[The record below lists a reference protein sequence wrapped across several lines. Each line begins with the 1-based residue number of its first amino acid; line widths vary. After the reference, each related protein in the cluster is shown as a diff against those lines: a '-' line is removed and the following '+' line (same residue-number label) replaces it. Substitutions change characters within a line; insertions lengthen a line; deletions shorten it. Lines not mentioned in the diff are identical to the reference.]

1 MTPDVNATSGS
12 IPCWNCE
19 QSLPIGSQ
27 RCLFCGVPQEARS
40 AQFVL
45 APHGVLGA
53 APPPSAPL
61 SPGEAMPA
69 AIGFMTPAM
78 AVAMPPAPTS
88 PLGAAF
94 AGSPA
99 GVGVRLA
106 ALTIDV
112 IVIAVVSAAAALL
125 LRSVT
130 VTAIIAAEL
139 GVGLIVLQARTGLGI
154 GGALLRIRV
163 AKVDAPFSPGI
174 SQALLRAL
182 VGGAGGLLL
191 VVGAW
196 LIELTA
202 AFDSSGRRR
211 SWADL
216 AARTVVVA
224 VPRRTEVSVRRVGP
238 RATVPLSVPVPVP
251 VLLLPLPLP
260 AVQSAPVAQ
269 PVLAAQPP
277 AVTPVPALKPPRPQ
291 EAPLI
296 APLLIV
302 PMPPTSLVPTQL
314 LTPQPITPLPA
325 PVEAPAPTRGL
336 VPPTL
341 RAVTP
346 TFPHADTG
354 SQSITSAGA
363 PAEVPV
369 LLPVVQPSET
379 QPNPGSSAVS
389 GGGELL
395 LVFDT
400 GQREQLPI
408 PVSVNLG
415 RNPAATDP
423 GDVLIVVRDPEST
436 VSKTHVRLEVARGS
450 TWVTDTGSTN
460 GTDLLDE
467 DGTATQLAVG
477 VRTSVED
484 GVRIRLGNRAFT
496 IGRLMDDAQ

>member
-45 APHGVLGA
+45 APHRVLGA
-53 APPPSAPL
+53 APPPSVPL

-78 AVAMPPAPTS
+78 AAAPTS

-130 VTAIIAAEL
+130 LTAIIAAEL

-224 VPRRTEVSVRRVGP
+224 VPRRTAVSARLVGP
-238 RATVPLSVPVPVP
+238 RATVPLSVPVSVP
-251 VLLLPLPLP
+251 VLLPLPIPLSVP

-269 PVLAAQPP
+269 PVLAAHPP
-277 AVTPVPALKPPRPQ
+277 AVTPVPALQPPRPQ
-291 EAPLI
+291 EAPRI

-302 PMPPTSLVPTQL
+302 PLPPTSLAPAQL

-341 RAVTP
+341 RTVTP

-363 PAEVPV
+363 PAEAPV
-369 LLPVVQPSET
+369 LLPVVQPSQT

-436 VSKTHVRLEVARGS
+436 VSKTHVRLEVARGG

>member
-12 IPCWNCE
+12 TPCWNCE
-19 QSLPIGSQ
+19 QPLPIGSQ

-53 APPPSAPL
+53 APPPSALL

-78 AVAMPPAPTS
+78 AAAMPPAPTS

-94 AGSPA
+94 EGSPA

-130 VTAIIAAEL
+130 LTAIIAAEL
-139 GVGLIVLQARTGLGI
+139 GAGLIVLQARTGLGI

-163 AKVDAPFSPGI
+163 AKVDSPFSPGI
-174 SQALLRAL
+174 SRALLRAL

-216 AARTVVVA
+216 AAHTVVVT
-224 VPRRTEVSVRRVGP
+224 VPRRTAVSLRRVGP
-238 RATVPLSVPVPVP
+238 RATVPLSVPVP
-251 VLLLPLPLP
+251 LPLPLP
-260 AVQSAPVAQ
+260 VPVVQSAPVAQ
-269 PVLAAQPP
+269 PVLAAQP
-277 AVTPVPALKPPRPQ
+277 ASVTPVAAPQPQ
-291 EAPLI
+291 EPQFI
-296 APLLIV
+296 APLPIV
-302 PMPPTSLVPTQL
+302 PLHSTSPAPAQL
-314 LTPQPITPLPA
+314 LTPQPITPQPIAPLPA
-325 PVEAPAPTRGL
+325 PVKVPAPTRGL

-341 RAVTP
+341 RTVTP
-346 TFPHADTG
+346 TFPHAETG
-354 SQSITSAGA
+354 SQSITSAGTPAEA
-363 PAEVPV
+363 PA
-369 LLPVVQPSET
+369 LLPVAQPSDT

-436 VSKTHVRLEVARGS
+436 VSKTHVRLEVARGG

-496 IGRLMDDAQ
+496 IGRLMEDAQ

>member
-40 AQFVL
+40 AHFVL

-53 APPPSAPL
+53 APPPSVPL

-69 AIGFMTPAM
+69 AIGFMTPAT
-78 AVAMPPAPTS
+78 AAAPTS

-130 VTAIIAAEL
+130 LTAIIAAEL

-224 VPRRTEVSVRRVGP
+224 VPRRTAVSARLVGP
-238 RATVPLSVPVPVP
+238 RATVPLSVPVSVP
-251 VLLLPLPLP
+251 VLLPLPIPLSVP

-269 PVLAAQPP
+269 PVLAAHPP
-277 AVTPVPALKPPRPQ
+277 AVTPVPALQPPRPQ
-291 EAPLI
+291 EAPLF
-296 APLLIV
+296 IV
-302 PMPPTSLVPTQL
+302 PLPPTSLAPAQL

-341 RAVTP
+341 RTVTP

-363 PAEVPV
+363 PAEAPV
-369 LLPVVQPSET
+369 LLPVVQPSQT

-436 VSKTHVRLEVARGS
+436 VSKTHVRLEVARGG

>member
-12 IPCWNCE
+12 TPCWNCE

-40 AQFVL
+40 ARFVL
-45 APHGVLGA
+45 APHRVLGA
-53 APPPSAPL
+53 APPPSVPL

-78 AVAMPPAPTS
+78 AAAPTS

-130 VTAIIAAEL
+130 LTAIIAAEL

-224 VPRRTEVSVRRVGP
+224 VPRRTAVSARLVGP
-238 RATVPLSVPVPVP
+238 RATVPLSVPVSVP
-251 VLLLPLPLP
+251 VLLPLPIPLSVP

-269 PVLAAQPP
+269 PVLAAHPP
-277 AVTPVPALKPPRPQ
+277 AVTPVPALQPPRPQ
-291 EAPLI
+291 EAPRI

-302 PMPPTSLVPTQL
+302 PLPPTSLAPAQL

-341 RAVTP
+341 RTVTP

-363 PAEVPV
+363 PAEAPV
-369 LLPVVQPSET
+369 LLPVVQPSQT

-436 VSKTHVRLEVARGS
+436 VSKTHVRLEVARGG

>member
-53 APPPSAPL
+53 APPPSVPL

-78 AVAMPPAPTS
+78 AAAPTS

-130 VTAIIAAEL
+130 LTAIIAAEL

-224 VPRRTEVSVRRVGP
+224 VPRRTAVSARLVGP
-238 RATVPLSVPVPVP
+238 RATVPLSVPVSVPVP
-251 VLLLPLPLP
+251 MPMPLSAP

-269 PVLAAQPP
+269 PVLAAQP
-277 AVTPVPALKPPRPQ
+277 ASVTPVPALQPPRPQ

-302 PMPPTSLVPTQL
+302 PLPPTSLAPAQL

-341 RAVTP
+341 RTVTP
-346 TFPHADTG
+346 PFPHADTG

-363 PAEVPV
+363 PAEAPV
-369 LLPVVQPSET
+369 LLPVVQPSQT

-436 VSKTHVRLEVARGS
+436 VSKTHVRLEVARGG

>member
-40 AQFVL
+40 ARFVL
-45 APHGVLGA
+45 APHRVLGA
-53 APPPSAPL
+53 APPPSVPL

-78 AVAMPPAPTS
+78 AAAPTS

-130 VTAIIAAEL
+130 LTAIIAAEL

-224 VPRRTEVSVRRVGP
+224 VPRRTAVSACLVGP
-238 RATVPLSVPVPVP
+238 RPTVPLSVPVSVP
-251 VLLLPLPLP
+251 VLLPLPIPLSVP

-269 PVLAAQPP
+269 PVLAAHPP
-277 AVTPVPALKPPRPQ
+277 AVTPVPALQPPRPQ
-291 EAPLI
+291 EAPRI

-302 PMPPTSLVPTQL
+302 PLPPTSLAPAQL

-341 RAVTP
+341 RTVTP

-363 PAEVPV
+363 PAEAPV
-369 LLPVVQPSET
+369 LLPVVQPSQT

-436 VSKTHVRLEVARGS
+436 VSKTHVRLEVARGG

>member
-53 APPPSAPL
+53 APPPSVPL

-78 AVAMPPAPTS
+78 AAAPTS

-130 VTAIIAAEL
+130 LTAIIAAEL

-224 VPRRTEVSVRRVGP
+224 VPRRTAVSARLVGP
-238 RATVPLSVPVPVP
+238 RATVPLSVPVSVP
-251 VLLLPLPLP
+251 VLLPLPIPLSVP

-269 PVLAAQPP
+269 PVLAAHPP
-277 AVTPVPALKPPRPQ
+277 AVTPVPALQPPRPQ
-291 EAPLI
+291 EAPRI

-302 PMPPTSLVPTQL
+302 PLPPTSLAPAQL

-341 RAVTP
+341 RTVTP

-363 PAEVPV
+363 PAEAPV
-369 LLPVVQPSET
+369 LLPVVQPSQT

-436 VSKTHVRLEVARGS
+436 VSKTHVRLEVARGG

>member
-53 APPPSAPL
+53 APPPSVPL

-78 AVAMPPAPTS
+78 AAAPTS

-224 VPRRTEVSVRRVGP
+224 VPRRTAVSARLVGP
-238 RATVPLSVPVPVP
+238 RPTVPLSVPVSVP
-251 VLLLPLPLP
+251 VLLPLPIPLSVP

-277 AVTPVPALKPPRPQ
+277 AVTPVPALQPPQPQ

-302 PMPPTSLVPTQL
+302 PLPPTSLPPAHL
-314 LTPQPITPLPA
+314 LTPQPITALPA

-341 RAVTP
+341 RMVTP
-346 TFPHADTG
+346 ISPHADTG

-363 PAEVPV
+363 PAQVPV

-436 VSKTHVRLEVARGS
+436 VSKTHVRLEVARGG